1 MHQLWTTHA
10 WEQASTE
17 EVIATLFDTPSYLD
31 PRDMNRI
38 DRYHPQAKGFFLNL
52 FYKGQIPPSIKKLHK
67 L

>member
-17 EVIATLFDTPSYLD
+17 EVIAALFDAPSCQD
-31 PRDMNRI
+31 PRDMAQI
-38 DRYHPQAKGFFLNL
+38 DRYHPKAKEIFLNL
-52 FYKGQIPPSIKKLHK
+52 FYKGEIPPSIKKLHK